1 MKNRIEK
8 LRAKLAEEQIDS
20 LLVSSSI
27 NIRYLTGL
35 SSSNALLLIGLEGE
49 FLITDFR
56 YEEEAR
62 SKASGFEIRIAQDQ
76 LWEEFSLL
84 PQRVLGEKMGFE
96 SQHLS
101 FEQYLK
107 LKETLPSSVSLVP
120 KRDLI
125 ESFSVIKD
133 KCEIE
138 KIQRAVEITDRV
150 FEQILPLVKPGI
162 SEQELAA
169 EIDYRIRKSGG
180 ERAAFDTIVASGER
194 SSIPHATPTGRRIQS
209 GELLLM
215 DFGAVFDGYASDFTR
230 TVVVGEATREQKQR
244 YALVHQAQREA
255 IKRAKAGM
263 DSCELDKTAR
273 QIIENAG
280 YGPNFRHSLG
290 HGIGLQIHEA
300 PRISWKDGVVL
311 KPGMVITVEPGI
323 YIPGWGGIRIEN
335 VILIEEEGCEELT
348 KTDTEFISIQS

>member
-1 MKNRIEK
+1 MNNRVEK
-8 LRAKLAEEQIDS
+8 LRAKLAEEQLES
-20 LLVSSSI
+20 FLVSSSV
-27 NIRYLTGL
+27 NILYLTGL

-62 SKASGFEIRIAQDQ
+62 LKTSGCEIRITQNQ

-84 PQRVLGEKMGFE
+84 PPRVLGEKMGFE
-96 SQHLS
+96 SQHLP

-133 KCEIE
+133 KGEIE
-138 KIQRAVEITDRV
+138 KIRRAVEITDRV
-150 FEQILPLVKPGI
+150 FEQILPLLKPGI

-180 ERAAFDTIVASGER
+180 ERAAFNTIVASGER
-194 SSIPHATPTGRRIQS
+194 SSMPHATPTGRKLRS
-209 GELLLM
+209 GELVLM
-215 DFGAVFDGYASDFTR
+215 DFGAVFEGYASDFTR
-230 TVVVGEATREQKQR
+230 TVVLGEATWEQKQR
-244 YALVHQAQREA
+244 YELVRQAQREA
-255 IKRAKAGM
+255 IRRAKAGM
-263 DSCELDKTAR
+263 NSRELDKTAR

-290 HGIGLQIHEA
+290 HGVGLQIHEA
-300 PRISWKDGVVL
+300 PRICWKDDSIL
-311 KPGMVITVEPGI
+311 RPGMVLTVEPGI
-323 YIPGWGGIRIEN
+323 YIPSWGGIRIEN
-335 VILIEEEGCEELT
+335 IILIKEDGCEELT
-348 KTDTEFISIQS
+348 KTTTELICLHS